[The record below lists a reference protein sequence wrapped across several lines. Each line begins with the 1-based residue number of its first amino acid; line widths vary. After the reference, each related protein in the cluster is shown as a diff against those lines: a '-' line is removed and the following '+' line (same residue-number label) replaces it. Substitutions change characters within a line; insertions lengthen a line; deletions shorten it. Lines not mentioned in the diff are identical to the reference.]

1 MQFYKTQEQGV
12 GRTHVS
18 HRWAGC
24 IALGR
29 SIGQMDLLSHR
40 TNKRCTNLGVIRGP
54 RECGFPFGFPLNLK
68 VKKAPSGKSKT
79 HTHTHALWGSLGGHH
94 FNRDLCTPTVF
105 GVLPIIW
112 NLCQPIIWGQ
122 EYLKIHSRISSC
134 LQGTLPLKPKGTH
147 PPAFPHR
154 GIRVFRQLVAAVA
167 EALRQLEA
175 LGRVGCPVWE
185 IASSSHAPSQ
195 MHHSRH
201 GLEKL
206 TPYLVRNLWY
216 QSWVSIP
223 MTTSDS
229 LASHKLALKLNFP
242 QPRSKT

>member
-79 HTHTHALWGSLGGHH
+79 HTHMHFGDPLADIISIGIYVRQPCLEYYPSFGTYVNQLFGGRNTLRFIAVLALVFRVLFLLNRKEHTRPLFHIGESGFSSSLSP
-94 FNRDLCTPTVF
+94 LLLKLF
-105 GVLPIIW
+105 G
-112 NLCQPIIWGQ
+112 N
-122 EYLKIHSRISSC
+122 
-134 LQGTLPLKPKGTH
+134 LKPSDEWDVRFGKLRARPM
-147 PPAFPHR
+147 PPHKCT
-154 GIRVFRQLVAAVA
+154 IAAM
-167 EALRQLEA
+167 
-175 LGRVGCPVWE
+175 GWK
-185 IASSSHAPSQ
+185 S
-195 MHHSRH
+195 
-201 GLEKL
+201 
-206 TPYLVRNLWY
+206 
-216 QSWVSIP
+216 
-223 MTTSDS
+223 
-229 LASHKLALKLNFP
+229 
-242 QPRSKT
+242 